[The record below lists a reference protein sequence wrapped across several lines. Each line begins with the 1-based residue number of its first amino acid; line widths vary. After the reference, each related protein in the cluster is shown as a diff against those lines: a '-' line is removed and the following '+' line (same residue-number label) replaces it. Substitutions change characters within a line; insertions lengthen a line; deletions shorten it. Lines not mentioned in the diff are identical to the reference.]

1 MPIVQTTDRFALN
14 YVTEG
19 EGHPVVLIHGLAGD
33 HTAWMPQIAAL
44 KGRYKVIAFDNPGSG
59 ASSSVEGPVT
69 TEELADAA
77 LRLMDRLGVKHAHV
91 IGRSMGGAIAQHM
104 ALSAP
109 ERVTSLAFA
118 ASFARFDAVGT
129 RILSNMREVL
139 EWRQN
144 WTDWARHAVWTFV
157 APEFFNENPEIVARI
172 EALIGD
178 ESRSKVSYA
187 HLNHA
192 CLAHDTL
199 SRLDE
204 IRCPTLIM
212 AGRLDPICSM
222 TATRWM
228 QEAMP
233 AAESVIFEKSS
244 HFFLMEEPQKAM
256 ATIEAWLSRHTPA
269 A

>member
-1 MPIVQTTDRFALN
+1 MPIAETGRFDLN

-59 ASSSVEGPVT
+59 GSSSVEDTVT
-69 TEELADAA
+69 TEELASAT
-77 LRLMDRLGVKHAHV
+77 LGLMDRLGVEKAHV
-91 IGRSMGGAIAQHM
+91 VGRSMGGAIAQHM

-109 ERVTSLAFA
+109 DRVTSLAFA

-157 APEFFNENPEIVARI
+157 APEFFNDNPEVVARI

-178 ESRSKVSYA
+178 ESRSKVSYS

-204 IRCPTLIM
+204 IKCPTLIM

-233 AAESVIFEKSS
+233 AAETVIFEKSS
-244 HFFLMEEPQKAM
+244 HFFLMEEAQKAM
-256 ATIEAWLSRHTPA
+256 ATLEAWLSRHTPA